1 LVEERSFWILSCE
14 HRHRKMQEANED
26 GQITPADE
34 NYNGALIHHQS
45 ILRNK
50 RCLLAY
56 MYELLYTQFVVSET
70 FRSAKLKDSMFL

>member
-1 LVEERSFWILSCE
+1 MELWC
-14 HRHRKMQEANED
+14 RKMQEENPD
-26 GQITPADE
+26 GQMTPTDE

-56 MYELLYTQFVVSET
+56 TYVSSSSPDTSLLGILEHQET
-70 FRSAKLKDSMFL
+70 ALF